1 VSEKKVVI
9 LPSGELYQHLFPK
22 HVLAKLEE
30 FSEVAFNLYEGDI
43 TEEQA
48 IELLQDA
55 DGVITSW
62 GSPMLTEKTFGAC
75 PRLKIIGHAAGSALE
90 YAKNAIPSGVKVVN
104 AASAIASSVA
114 EYCLCI
120 TLASLRTIKMHD
132 LEIKEEKDYSPSRR
146 EGTFAKNYGLFNK
159 KVGLVGFGYVAREF
173 TKLLKPFQVEI
184 TVYDPYISDSVLERF
199 GVRRASSLVELF
211 RDSKIISVHL
221 PPKAELLIGRA
232 EFAAMSD
239 GGIFI
244 NSSNGL
250 IFDPE
255 ALLSEIKSGRI
266 FAAIDN
272 IDSITRLSKK
282 NPVPEMVEYQ
292 NLILTPHVAGPTIDQ
307 RYRLGLTITEEFER
321 FFAQKPMLFEIKEA
335 HLAHNA

>member
-1 VSEKKVVI
+1 MSEKKVVI
-9 LPSGELYQHLFPK
+9 LPNGELYQHLFPK
-22 HVLAKLEE
+22 HVLAKLED
-30 FSEVAFNLYEGDI
+30 FSEVAFNPYEGDI

-62 GSPMLTEKTFGAC
+62 GSPMLTEKTFSVC

-114 EYCLCI
+114 EYCLCM

-132 LEIKEEKDYSPSRR
+132 LEVKEEKDYSPSRR
-146 EGTFAKNYGLFNK
+146 ELTFAKNYGLFNK

-173 TKLLKPFQVEI
+173 VKLLAPFQVDI
-184 TVYDPYISDSVLERF
+184 SVYDPYISDFVLEQY
-199 GVRRASSLVELF
+199 GVRRVASLVDLF
-211 RDSKIISVHL
+211 RESKVISVHL
-221 PPKAELLIGRA
+221 PSKAKLLIGA
-232 EFAAMSD
+232 EEFAAMPD
-239 GGIFI
+239 GAVFI

-250 IFDPE
+250 IFDPV
-255 ALLSEIKSGRI
+255 ALIAEVKTGRI
-266 FAAIDN
+266 FAATDN
-272 IDSITRLSKK
+272 IDSIINLSET
-282 NPVPEMVEYQ
+282 NSVPEMVEYP

-307 RYRLGLTITEEFER
+307 RYRLGMTIVEEFER
-321 FFAQKPMLFEIKEA
+321 FFAETPLLFEIDESNIA
-335 HLAHNA
+335 RLA